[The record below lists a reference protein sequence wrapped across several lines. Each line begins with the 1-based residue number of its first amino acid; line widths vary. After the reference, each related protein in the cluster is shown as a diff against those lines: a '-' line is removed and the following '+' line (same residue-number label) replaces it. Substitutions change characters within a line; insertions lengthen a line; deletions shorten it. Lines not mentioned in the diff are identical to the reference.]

1 MMAELHFVLLT
12 IAICV
17 AVGFAIGRHMQDDD
31 DLNQYF

>member
-1 MMAELHFVLLT
+1 MTGLPLVLLT

-17 AVGFAIGRHMQDDD
+17 AVGYAIARHMQDDD

>member
-1 MMAELHFVLLT
+1 MTELPLVLLT

-17 AVGFAIGRHMQDDD
+17 AVAYAVDQHMQDDD